1 MSQPENSTA
10 TDFANNPAAKPD
22 NAPDNVVEVITVDP
36 DVSDTASFMEKYG
49 VSASQSIN
57 SIIVS
62 VKSNGERTPYLVL
75 VPATH
80 TLDNK
85 GVKQALGGKA
95 SFMPMD
101 DALALTQME
110 RDSVGPIGLPDGL
123 EVVGDSSLLN
133 EESYIIGGGKL
144 GIKYRIAHDELLKLI
159 DIDARDIFNERTP
172 QL

>member
-10 TDFANNPAAKPD
+10 TDSANNPAAKPD
-22 NAPDNVVEVITVDP
+22 NAPDNIVEVLTVNP
-36 DVSDTASFMEKYG
+36 DVSDTASFMEKYD

-57 SIIVS
+57 SIVVS

-85 GVKQALGGKA
+85 GMKQALGGKA
-95 SFMPMD
+95 SFMPM
-101 DALALTQME
+101 E
-110 RDSVGPIGLPDGL
+110 RDSVGPISLPDGL
-123 EVVGDSSLLN
+123 EVVGDASLLN

-144 GIKYRIAHDELLKLI
+144 GIKYRIAHDELLELI